1 MPVIT
6 ALTNYDLLTNFV
18 LNYLNINLLEYSQK
32 IVTYFFCLFSIFLFS
47 IKFIIT
53 VSINYFLNSKSYN
66 IQRDTRQNLL
76 NSIMNL
82 NFENFVNLDQAEIIN
97 TILNTTHEYVEL
109 TLRPFIRFLSELLL
123 VILLFSFLIYTFLFE
138 SIVIFFIF
146 SLFLTMYFLF
156 IKNKIKFY
164 GELSDKS
171 YKKYIEYLNYNIKG
185 KDEISIL
192 GFKNKF
198 IKYANNYLNNF
209 TESKKKSVFFEILP
223 RHILE
228 FIIFIIINILVILNL
243 SANQNTFLL
252 LDLSIMGLVS
262 LRLLPSINIIVI
274 SLVQIRFSNYH
285 FNRLIK
291 LLEKYTTQEKFT
303 EKSIINKDA
312 INLIELKNISHFLST
327 R

>member
-123 VILLFSFLIYTFLFE
+123 VILLFSFFNLY
-138 SIVIFFIF
+138 
-146 SLFLTMYFLF
+146 
-156 IKNKIKFY
+156 
-164 GELSDKS
+164 LS
-171 YKKYIEYLNYNIKG
+171 
-185 KDEISIL
+185 
-192 GFKNKF
+192 F
-198 IKYANNYLNNF
+198 
-209 TESKKKSVFFEILP
+209 
-223 RHILE
+223 
-228 FIIFIIINILVILNL
+228 
-243 SANQNTFLL
+243 
-252 LDLSIMGLVS
+252 
-262 LRLLPSINIIVI
+262 
-274 SLVQIRFSNYH
+274 
-285 FNRLIK
+285 
-291 LLEKYTTQEKFT
+291 
-303 EKSIINKDA
+303 
-312 INLIELKNISHFLST
+312 
-327 R
+327 

>member
-1 MPVIT
+1 MSNFIQRSSNFVKNINSISKSNNLLFTLIFFSFIGSIFEAIGLFSLLPVIT

-156 IKNKIKFY
+156 IKIK
-164 GELSDKS
+164 
-171 YKKYIEYLNYNIKG
+171 
-185 KDEISIL
+185 
-192 GFKNKF
+192 
-198 IKYANNYLNNF
+198 
-209 TESKKKSVFFEILP
+209 
-223 RHILE
+223 
-228 FIIFIIINILVILNL
+228 
-243 SANQNTFLL
+243 
-252 LDLSIMGLVS
+252 
-262 LRLLPSINIIVI
+262 
-274 SLVQIRFSNYH
+274 
-285 FNRLIK
+285 
-291 LLEKYTTQEKFT
+291 
-303 EKSIINKDA
+303 
-312 INLIELKNISHFLST
+312 
-327 R
+327 